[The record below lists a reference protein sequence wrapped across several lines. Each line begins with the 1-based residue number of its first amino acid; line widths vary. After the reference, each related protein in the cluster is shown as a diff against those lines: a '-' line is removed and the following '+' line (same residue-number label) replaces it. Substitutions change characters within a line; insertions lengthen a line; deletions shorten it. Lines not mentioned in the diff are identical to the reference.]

1 MLTMQSMLFAL
12 AGYLSGGI
20 MYSYIIPRL
29 VFGKDVRAAAED
41 RNPGAA
47 NAGIACGPAVG
58 ILCGAL
64 DVLKAF
70 CPVFVAGCLGLME
83 GWSAVPIAI
92 APVLGHAFSP
102 MLHFSGGKAITT
114 VFGALLGMLPWHPLG
129 IVLALITLGAIMLIR
144 NHALAV
150 STSALIFM
158 VASSLM
164 YRSNA
169 PMRAVAWLMGLVL
182 IYKHFREA
190 HAYIVQLR
198 DERRR
203 AV

>member
-114 VFGALLGMLPWHPLG
+114 VFGALLGLLPWHPLG
-129 IVLALITLGAIMLIR
+129 IVLALITLGAILLIR

-158 VASSLM
+158 LASSLM